1 MTIRRRVALLIVL
14 GLLAPA
20 GAAAQSI
27 GTQPPRK
34 AWGDPDLGGVWDFR
48 TITPLERPEELGDKA
63 FLTEEEV
70 AAAEQ
75 KAVDRDRFMHEK
87 PAERATKGGNVGA
100 YNWFWMDFG
109 TAAVASGRTSLIVD
123 PPSGRR
129 PQMTPAAAE
138 AWSRRPPWGQEPPP
152 DSYTDMS
159 VFDRCVGS
167 MALPIY
173 PTAYNNYVQVFQT
186 PDHLAMFVEMMGSI
200 RIIPLDGRPQAAVPQ
215 ALGNSRGR
223 WEGGTLVVET
233 ENFSRSMAL
242 IGASHNA
249 RSLVERFTRVGPDSI
264 EYEFTIVDPTVWTKP
279 WTAVQTLR
287 SAAGAVFEYAC
298 HEGNYALPNILAG
311 ARKAEAQDVAGR

>member
-1 MTIRRRVALLIVL
+1 MTIRLRVAVL
-14 GLLAPA
+14 VTVGLWAPV
-20 GAAAQSI
+20 GAAAQSTD
-27 GTQPPRK
+27 TQPPRTS
-34 AWGDPDLGGVWDFR
+34 WGDPDLGGVWDFR

-75 KAVDRDRFMHEK
+75 KAVDRDRFMNEK

-129 PQMTPAAAE
+129 PPMTPEAAA

-186 PDHLAMFVEMMGSI
+186 PDQLAMFVEMMGSV
-200 RIIPLDGRPQAAVPQ
+200 RIIPLDGRPHAAVPQ

-233 ENFSRSMAL
+233 ENFSRGMAL
-242 IGASHNA
+242 IGASRNA
-249 RSLVERFTRVGPDSI
+249 HSLVERFTRVGRDSI

-287 SAAGAVFEYAC
+287 RAAGAVYEYAC

-311 ARKAEAQDVAGR
+311 ARKAEALPR

>member
-1 MTIRRRVALLIVL
+1 MI
-14 GLLAPA
+14 GFLAPA
-20 GAAAQSI
+20 GAAAQPE
-27 GTQPPRK
+27 GAEAPRT

-48 TITPLERPEELGDKA
+48 TITPLERPDELGDQA

-75 KAVDRDRFMHEK
+75 KAVDRDRFMNEK
-87 PAERATKGGNVGA
+87 PAETTKAGGSVGA

-109 TAAVASGRTSLIVD
+109 TEAVESGRTSLIVD
-123 PPSGRR
+123 PPNGRR
-129 PQMTPAAAE
+129 PPMTPEAVE
-138 AWSRRPPWGQEPPP
+138 AWSKRPPWGQEPPP

-186 PDHLAMFVEMMGSI
+186 PDHVAMFVEMMGSV
-200 RIIPLDGRPQAAVPQ
+200 RIIPLDGRPQAGVPQ
-215 ALGNSRGR
+215 PLGNSRGR
-223 WEGGTLVVET
+223 WEGDTLVVET
-233 ENFSRSMAL
+233 ENFSRGMAL
-242 IGASHNA
+242 IGASSDA
-249 RSLVERFTRVGPDSI
+249 KRLVERFTRVGRGII
-264 EYEFTIVDPTVWTKP
+264 EYEFTVDDPTVWTRP

-287 SAAGAVFEYAC
+287 MAEGAVFEYAC

-311 ARKAEAQDVAGR
+311 ARKADGPR

>member
-1 MTIRRRVALLIVL
+1 MTIHHHVAALLVI

-20 GAAAQSI
+20 AAAAQSP
-27 GTQPPRK
+27 GTQPPRTS
-34 AWGDPDLGGVWDFR
+34 WGAPDLGGVWDFR
-48 TITPLERPEELGDKA
+48 TITPLERPEELGDQA
-63 FLTEEEV
+63 FLTAEEV

-75 KAVDRDRFMHEK
+75 KAVDRDRFMNEK
-87 PAERATKGGNVGA
+87 PAETTTAGGSVGA

-109 TAAVASGRTSLIVD
+109 TEAVESGRTSLIID

-129 PQMTPAAAE
+129 PAMTPEAAA
-138 AWSRRPPWGQEPPP
+138 AWRSRPAWGQEPPP
-152 DSYTDMS
+152 DTYTDMS

-186 PDHLAMFVEMMGSI
+186 PGHLAMFVEMMGSV
-200 RIIPLDGRPQAAVPQ
+200 RVIPLDGRPHTAVPQ

-223 WEGGTLVVET
+223 WEGDTLVVET
-233 ENFSRSMAL
+233 ENFSRGMAL
-242 IGASHNA
+242 IGASRHA
-249 RSLVERFTRVGPDSI
+249 RSLVERFTRVSPGI
-264 EYEFTIVDPTVWTKP
+264 LEYEFTVVDPTVWTAP

-287 SAAGAVFEYAC
+287 QAAGAVYEYAC

-311 ARKAEAQDVAGR
+311 ARAAEAKHRR

>member
-1 MTIRRRVALLIVL
+1 MMI

-20 GAAAQSI
+20 GAAAQSAD
-27 GTQPPRK
+27 TQPPRT

-75 KAVDRDRFMHEK
+75 KAVDRDRFMNEK

-123 PPSGRR
+123 PPNGRR

-138 AWSRRPPWGQEPPP
+138 AWSKRPPWGQEPPP

-173 PTAYNNYVQVFQT
+173 PTAYNNFVQVFQT
-186 PDHLAMFVEMMGSI
+186 PDHLAMFVEMMGSV
-200 RIIPLDGRPQAAVPQ
+200 RIIPLDGRPHAGVPQ

-223 WEGGTLVVET
+223 WEGDTLVVET
-233 ENFSRSMAL
+233 ENFSRGMAL
-242 IGASHNA
+242 IGASHDA
-249 RSLVERFTRVGPDSI
+249 HGLVERFTRVGPGI
-264 EYEFTIVDPTVWTKP
+264 LEYEFTVVDPTVWTRP

-287 SAAGAVFEYAC
+287 RAAGAVYEYAC

-311 ARKAEAQDVAGR
+311 ARAAEAQRSAGR

>member
-1 MTIRRRVALLIVL
+1 MAIRRRVAVLITI

-20 GAAAQSI
+20 GTAAQLP
-27 GTQPPRK
+27 GTQPPRTS
-34 AWGDPDLGGVWDFR
+34 WGDPDLGGVWDFR
-48 TITPLERPEELGDKA
+48 TITPLERPEELGDQA
-63 FLTEEEV
+63 FLTKEEV

-75 KAVDRDRFMHEK
+75 KAVDRDRYMNEK

-109 TAAVASGRTSLIVD
+109 TAAVESGRTSLIVD
-123 PPSGRR
+123 PPNGRR
-129 PQMTPAAAE
+129 PPMTPEAAE
-138 AWSRRPPWGQEPPP
+138 AWSKRPPWGQEPPP

-186 PDHLAMFVEMMGSI
+186 PDHVAMFVEMMGSV
-200 RIIPLDGRPQAAVPQ
+200 RIIPLDGRPHAGVPQ

-223 WEGGTLVVET
+223 WEGDTLVVET
-233 ENFSRSMAL
+233 ENFSRGMAL
-242 IGASHNA
+242 IGASRNA
-249 RSLVERFTRVGPDSI
+249 HSLVERFTRVGPGSI
-264 EYEFTIVDPTVWTKP
+264 EYEFTVVDPTVWTKP

-287 SAAGAVFEYAC
+287 TAAGAVYEYAC

-311 ARKAEAQDVAGR
+311 ARAAEAQPAAER

>member
-1 MTIRRRVALLIVL
+1 MTIHRHVVALIAAALV
-14 GLLAPA
+14 APA
-20 GAAAQSI
+20 AAA
-27 GTQPPRK
+27 GQPAAEQAPRTP
-34 AWGDPDLGGVWDFR
+34 WGAPDLGGVWDFR
-48 TITPLERPEELGDKA
+48 TITPLERPKELGDQA
-63 FLTEEEV
+63 FLTAEEV

-87 PAERATKGGNVGA
+87 PAERATRGGNVGA

-129 PQMTPAAAE
+129 PPMTPEAAD
-138 AWSRRPPWGQEPPP
+138 AWSKRPPWGQEPPP

-159 VFDRCVGS
+159 VFDRCIGS

-186 PDHLAMFVEMMGSI
+186 PHHLAMFVEMMGSI
-200 RIIPLDGRPQAAVPQ
+200 RVIPLDGRPHPNVPQ
-215 ALGNSRGR
+215 PLGNSRGR
-223 WEGGTLVVET
+223 WEGDTLVVET
-233 ENFSRSMAL
+233 KNFSRGMAL
-242 IGASHNA
+242 IGASADA
-249 RSLVERFTRVGPDSI
+249 RSLVERFTRVGPGTL
-264 EYEFTIVDPTVWTKP
+264 EYEFTVVDPTVWTAP

-287 SAAGAVFEYAC
+287 PVDAAVYEYAC

-311 ARKAEAQDVAGR
+311 ARKAEAQHAGSR